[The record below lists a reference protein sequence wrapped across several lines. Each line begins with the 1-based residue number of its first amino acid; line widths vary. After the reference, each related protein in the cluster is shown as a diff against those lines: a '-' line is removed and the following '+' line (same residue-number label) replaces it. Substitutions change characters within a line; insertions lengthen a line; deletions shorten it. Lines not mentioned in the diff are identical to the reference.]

1 METFKERLA
10 YLWRGNLKPA
20 AISKAIGM
28 SQPGFSRIWYDGG
41 LPNAETLIKIRESTG
56 CDLNWL
62 LTGIGQPYPDGN
74 NAPAPTSTTAA
85 PAVFDTLGNPIDI
98 DDFVFVPR
106 YDVFAAAGHG
116 YPVESENPLFYIAF
130 RRSLIENYITK
141 DITKLS
147 VIAVKGDSMEGVLS
161 DGDNILVNHA
171 ATTPR
176 DGLFVLRINNDLMV
190 KRVQS
195 LPGKLLITSA
205 NPAYAPFEIDLAE
218 MGENLAITGRVEWFG
233 RAIN

>member
-1 METFKERLA
+1 MDTFKDRVLS
-10 YLWRGNLKPA
+10 LWPDLTVSKIAEKIG
-20 AISKAIGM
+20 ISHMGL
-28 SQPGFSRIWYDGG
+28 SRIFSNGHIPKAD
-41 LPNAETLIKIRESTG
+41 TLLSIHNESG
-56 CDLNWL
+56 CDLKWL
-62 LTGIGQPYPDGN
+62 ITGTGSPYPN
-74 NAPAPTSTTAA
+74 NAATAF
-85 PAVFDTLGNPIDI
+85 PHVQYEAVTDTLGNPIDI

-116 YPVESENPLFYIAF
+116 YPVESETPLFYMAF
-130 RRSLIENYITK
+130 RRYWIENYITK

-147 VIAVKGDSMEGVLS
+147 VISVKGDSMEGVLN

-218 MGENLAITGRVEWFG
+218 MGENLAIIGRVEWFG
-233 RAIN
+233 RTIN